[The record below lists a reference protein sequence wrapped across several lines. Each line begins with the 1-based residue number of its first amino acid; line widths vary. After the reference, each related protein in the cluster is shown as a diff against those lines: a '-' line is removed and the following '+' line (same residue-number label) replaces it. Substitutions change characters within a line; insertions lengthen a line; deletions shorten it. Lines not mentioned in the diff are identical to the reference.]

1 MNFLL
6 MAEAVEQAKISDDL
20 KGAIITAAVTGLVS
34 IIGFV
39 VTSKSIKKNFR
50 NELLKHRDNIVLE
63 KMATK
68 PYEILKLMDDMV
80 ETTKNDKDPDG
91 EAFKKLLNEIFSYG
105 SEKAISLAS
114 SMQTELYSHNGNKSN
129 MNQYRMLSY
138 YVLLAT
144 QVRYDVTGTYINPES
159 WFRMKITDFEKCKKE
174 IVKSSND
181 LVKELKLSKRF
192 KMKKPK

>member
-50 NELLKHRDNIVLE
+50 NELLKQRDNIVLE